1 MATQPD
7 PLQAARTLRS
17 TILAARQETEEAR
30 RLAPSVVAGLIDTG
44 LCRLAVPASLGGYEA
59 EPVVALQVYEE
70 LAAAEASVAWIAW
83 NNALPCLLSHFLS
96 DAVRT
101 ELFSD
106 ARRIFANSTRPSGKA
121 VAISDG
127 FRVSGRWSLVSGCEL
142 ADWLLLMCVVT
153 EGNESKVLSS
163 GVPELRMAYVPKGS
177 YSILDTWHVGGLRGT
192 GSHDVVV
199 DGVFVPRE
207 RTHSFADPSHL
218 DRPLY
223 RMPFAA
229 MMSAGCAAICLG
241 IAQTAIDAL
250 LELGST
256 KVQVDPGPGLRDRPE
271 VQAKTATAAAAV
283 DAARLFLHHVIGDV
297 WTICSRK
304 TPVTEMERAR
314 LWEAA
319 LHAAKAAKGTVT
331 SMYEAAGASAL
342 YVDCPL
348 ERAHRDIHA
357 VTQHVVLT
365 HKWLEDSGRVRFG
378 LKPSNPLF

>member
-1 MATQPD
+1 MTAQHD
-7 PLQAARTLRS
+7 PLPAARTLRS
-17 TILAARQETEEAR
+17 TILAARKETEEAR
-30 RLAPSVVAGLIDTG
+30 RLAPPIVAGLIETG

-59 EPVVALQVYEE
+59 EPVIALQVYEE

-83 NNALPCLLSHFLS
+83 NNALPCLLSHFLT

-121 VAISDG
+121 IATGGG

-153 EGNESKVLSS
+153 EGNEPKVQSS
-163 GVPELRMAYVPKGS
+163 GGPELRMAYVPKGS
-177 YSILDTWHVGGLRGT
+177 YRIIDTWYVGGLRGT

-199 DGVFVPRE
+199 DDVFVPGE
-207 RTHSFADPSHL
+207 RTYSFAGPSQL

-250 LELGST
+250 IELGAS

-283 DAARLFLHHVIGDV
+283 DAARLFLQHVLGDV
-297 WTICSRK
+297 WTLCNQG
-304 TPVTEMERAR
+304 TPVTELQHAR

-319 LHAAKAAKGTVT
+319 LHAARAAKGTVT

-357 VTQHVVLT
+357 VTQHMVLAPR
-365 HKWLEDSGRVRFG
+365 WLEDSGRVRFG